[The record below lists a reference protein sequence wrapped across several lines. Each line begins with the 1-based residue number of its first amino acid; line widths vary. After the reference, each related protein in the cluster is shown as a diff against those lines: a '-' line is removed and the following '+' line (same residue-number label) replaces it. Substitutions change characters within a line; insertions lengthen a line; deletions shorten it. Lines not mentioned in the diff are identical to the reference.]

1 MPVKSK
7 ATPKT
12 ISKAKPKVTPPS
24 ASSYDSPTPSKAA
37 PSSAPQIQP
46 LKSPTCSTISRKSNL
61 TYELGQDPTKAFH
74 YRIVSC
80 DGGGFFSPEWIAWT
94 DIQAAI
100 NKSVGPLTSLC
111 LRPLFQG
118 KSVNTSGYLL
128 AALVAEGLLEPL
140 PDKIRHFRLTGDSP
154 TAVEVKP
161 RSTPAKKAKPAKPK
175 ASKA

>member
-1 MPVKSK
+1 MKK
-7 ATPKT
+7 
-12 ISKAKPKVTPPS
+12 
-24 ASSYDSPTPSKAA
+24 TPSKSA
-37 PSSAPQIQP
+37 PTPTPQIQP
-46 LKSPTCSTISRKSNL
+46 LKSPTCPTLSRKSKL
-61 TYELGQDPTKAFH
+61 SYELGQDATKAFH

-94 DIQAAI
+94 AIQAAI
-100 NKSVGPLTSLC
+100 KKSVGPLTSLC
-111 LRPLFQG
+111 LRPLFEG

-154 TAVEVKP
+154 DVAETKP
-161 RSTPAKKAKPAKPK
+161 RSTTAKKAKAANPK

>member
-1 MPVKSK
+1 MKNPP
-7 ATPKT
+7 AQ
-12 ISKAKPKVTPPS
+12 ATPPS
-24 ASSYDSPTPSKAA
+24 
-37 PSSAPQIQP
+37 PQIKP
-46 LKSPTCSTISRKSNL
+46 LKSPTCPTISRKSQL
-61 TYELGQDPTKAFH
+61 SYELGQDAAKAFH

-94 DIQAAI
+94 AIQAAI
-100 NKSVGPLTSLC
+100 KKSVGPLTSLC

>member
-1 MPVKSK
+1 MKK
-7 ATPKT
+7 TPTK
-12 ISKAKPKVTPPS
+12 
-24 ASSYDSPTPSKAA
+24 A
-37 PSSAPQIQP
+37 PSSIPEIQP
-46 LKSPTCSTISRKSNL
+46 LKSSTCPTLSRKSNL
-61 TYELGQDPTKAFH
+61 TYELGQDAAKAFH

-94 DIQAAI
+94 AIQTAI
-100 NKSVGPLTSLC
+100 KKSVGPLTSLC
-111 LRPLFQG
+111 LRPLLEG

-140 PDKIRHFRLTGDSP
+140 PDKIRHFKLTGDNPSS
-154 TAVEVKP
+154 AEVKP

>member
-1 MPVKSK
+1 MNKTSTK
-7 ATPKT
+7 A
-12 ISKAKPKVTPPS
+12 
-24 ASSYDSPTPSKAA
+24 PTPSPLIK
-37 PSSAPQIQP
+37 P
-46 LKSPTCSTISRKSNL
+46 LKSPTCSTISRKSKL
-61 TYELGQDPTKAFH
+61 CFELGQDPAKAFH

-94 DIQAAI
+94 AIQAAI
-100 NKSVGPLTSLC
+100 KKSVGPLTSLC
-111 LRPLFQG
+111 LRPLFKG

-154 TAVEVKP
+154 SSAEAKP
-161 RSTPAKKAKPAKPK
+161 SKTPAKKAKATNPK